1 MFCFVF
7 VFIFGDFC
15 LLYLSDEFWD
25 HLSSCFQ
32 LLRRIQQTFRVDFNL
47 SISVFVLKIIDRWI
61 SILYLSN
68 WKDAN
73 FVEELA
79 FQDTKS

>member
-1 MFCFVF
+1 MFCFIF

-32 LLRRIQQTFRVDFNL
+32 LLRRIQQTFGVDFNL
-47 SISVFVLKIIDRWI
+47 SISVFVLKIIDR
-61 SILYLSN
+61 
-68 WKDAN
+68 
-73 FVEELA
+73 
-79 FQDTKS
+79 